1 MILVLLSFLSIE
13 VSTSTTSNLRIS
25 NVLNGCHKVY
35 EHFQFF
41 SKKKTKEVKET
52 ITVGES
58 KAFCFRLG
66 FSEMVRKKLDER
78 IRTLLERGV
87 VTGQRSMLVIVGDHG
102 KDQIPNLHQLL
113 TKTSVRARPKVLWC
127 YKKELG
133 FSSHRKKVRT

>member
-1 MILVLLSFLSIE
+1 
-13 VSTSTTSNLRIS
+13 
-25 NVLNGCHKVY
+25 
-35 EHFQFF
+35 
-41 SKKKTKEVKET
+41 
-52 ITVGES
+52 
-58 KAFCFRLG
+58 
-66 FSEMVRKKLDER
+66 MVRKKLDER

-133 FSSHRKKVRT
+133 FSSHRKKVRKFSDQRLKIFFELTLLFRAFKKMTTTELHNLIF